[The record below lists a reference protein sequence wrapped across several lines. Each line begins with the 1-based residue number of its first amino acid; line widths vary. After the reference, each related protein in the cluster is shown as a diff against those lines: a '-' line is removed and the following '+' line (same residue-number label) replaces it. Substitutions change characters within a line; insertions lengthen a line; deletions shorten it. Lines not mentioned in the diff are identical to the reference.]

1 MYPMKNIDKRVER
14 ILFTNDQILTGI
26 KKAAS
31 WIDKNYKGKKP
42 LLVGILKGVVPF
54 FGHLVVNIKIDM
66 TIDFMAYS
74 SYHGNVVATT
84 EPTIVMDLKNDI
96 KGKDVIVVED
106 IVDSGRTLST
116 IVKMLKKRN
125 PKSLKVLTLAD
136 KKDAR
141 RVKFD
146 PDYTIFQVPSK
157 YIVGFGF
164 DYDEQMRNLPYIGIL
179 KEEIYNKNIHKIKRS
194 KNAK

>member
-1 MYPMKNIDKRVER
+1 M
-14 ILFTNDQILTGI
+14 
-26 KKAAS
+26 
-31 WIDKNYKGKKP
+31 
-42 LLVGILKGVVPF
+42 
-54 FGHLVVNIKIDM
+54 
-66 TIDFMAYS
+66 
-74 SYHGNVVATT
+74 
-84 EPTIVMDLKNDI
+84 
-96 KGKDVIVVED
+96 
-106 IVDSGRTLST
+106 
-116 IVKMLKKRN
+116 
-125 PKSLKVLTLAD
+125 AD

>member
-1 MYPMKNIDKRVER
+1 M
-14 ILFTNDQILTGI
+14 
-26 KKAAS
+26 
-31 WIDKNYKGKKP
+31 
-42 LLVGILKGVVPF
+42 LVGILKGVVPF

>member
-1 MYPMKNIDKRVER
+1 M
-14 ILFTNDQILTGI
+14 
-26 KKAAS
+26 
-31 WIDKNYKGKKP
+31 
-42 LLVGILKGVVPF
+42 LVGILKGVVPF

-116 IVKMLKKRN
+116 IVKMLKKEIQ
-125 PKSLKVLTLAD
+125 KV
-136 KKDAR
+136 
-141 RVKFD
+141 
-146 PDYTIFQVPSK
+146 
-157 YIVGFGF
+157 
-164 DYDEQMRNLPYIGIL
+164 
-179 KEEIYNKNIHKIKRS
+179 
-194 KNAK
+194 